1 MHALQKNILIHLHT
15 KVNSNYQF
23 IIIIIIITIIIII
36 IIITIIIFIIITGL
50 EKLGFLV
57 NETACSSK
65 QVQEHVVP
73 LVILCS

>member
-23 IIIIIIITIIIII
+23 IIIIIIITIII

>member
-23 IIIIIIITIIIII
+23 IIIIIITIIII

>member
-15 KVNSNYQF
+15 NVNSNYQF
-23 IIIIIIITIIIII
+23 IIIIIITIIII

>member
-15 KVNSNYQF
+15 KVNSNYRF
-23 IIIIIIITIIIII
+23 IIIIITIIII

>member
-23 IIIIIIITIIIII
+23 IIIIIITIII

>member
-23 IIIIIIITIIIII
+23 IIIIIITIIIII

-65 QVQEHVVP
+65 QVQEHVAP

>member
-23 IIIIIIITIIIII
+23 IIIIITIIII

>member
-23 IIIIIIITIIIII
+23 IIIIIITIIII

-65 QVQEHVVP
+65 QVQEYVVP

>member
-36 IIITIIIFIIITGL
+36 ITIIIFIIITGL

-65 QVQEHVVP
+65 QVQEYVVP